1 MIRQL
6 ALLVLLLALSFT
18 PAAFGLPDEAVG
30 RVVSVVSGDSLGIEI
45 LIGDAR
51 TNNID
56 SIKLADIQ
64 APSTV
69 TAEGK
74 ATQEYALSLLKN
86 KLVYLDI
93 NDNATTTRNKWS
105 QLICVIYLMDPEFR
119 PVWPPVNRI
128 LVDSGYARLNDDPN
142 NEFNSSAWWQRPSAF
157 LPGEKIDLLKALLE
171 KLPEPEQL
179 TFVAP
184 SSPPAVEAKVNTMPS
199 LAKVNATTSLVKD
212 SSTAGVAKV
221 NSTASLV
228 KGSSTVG
235 VAKVNTTTSLVN
247 GSSIVGVAKVNSTTS
262 LVKVNST
269 ASLAKVNTTTSLVK
283 GSSTVSVEKSSSRKG
298 SILEKDETSG
308 RVSIGYRT

>member
-74 ATQEYALSLLKN
+74 ATQKYALSLLKN

-128 LVDSGYARLNDDPN
+128 LVDSGYALIM
-142 NEFNSSAWWQRPSAF
+142 NSIH
-157 LPGEKIDLLKALLE
+157 LPGGSGLPPFCREKRQI
-171 KLPEPEQL
+171 
-179 TFVAP
+179 
-184 SSPPAVEAKVNTMPS
+184 S
-199 LAKVNATTSLVKD
+199 
-212 SSTAGVAKV
+212 
-221 NSTASLV
+221 
-228 KGSSTVG
+228 
-235 VAKVNTTTSLVN
+235 
-247 GSSIVGVAKVNSTTS
+247 
-262 LVKVNST
+262 
-269 ASLAKVNTTTSLVK
+269 
-283 GSSTVSVEKSSSRKG
+283 
-298 SILEKDETSG
+298 
-308 RVSIGYRT
+308 